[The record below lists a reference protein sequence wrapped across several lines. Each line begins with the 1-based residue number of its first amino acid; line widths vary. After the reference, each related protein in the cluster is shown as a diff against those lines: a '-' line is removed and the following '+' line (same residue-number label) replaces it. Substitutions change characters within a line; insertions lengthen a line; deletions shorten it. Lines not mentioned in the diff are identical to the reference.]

1 MSFSKKTYAP
11 NLFKIMQ
18 YVLAIPV
25 SNAHVERVFSV
36 MNALWSDAR
45 NRMSTE
51 LVKAEI
57 CVQMNLKITCEDFY
71 SAVLKNKTL
80 LNAARS
86 SKNIK
91 VTAIFYYFYLVS
103 IGSISGK

>member
-1 MSFSKKTYAP
+1 MWSEFFEKADAP

-57 CVQMNLKITCEDFY
+57 CVQMNLKITCEYFY
-71 SAVLKNKTL
+71 SSVLKNKTL

-86 SKNIK
+86 
-91 VTAIFYYFYLVS
+91 
-103 IGSISGK
+103 

>member
-1 MSFSKKTYAP
+1 MWSEFFEKADAP

-18 YVLAIPV
+18 YVLAIFV
-25 SNAHVERVFSV
+25 SNAHVERGFSV

-57 CVQMNLKITCEDFY
+57 CVQINNVQRFLQRVYKKQDTSECCDILKKY
-71 SAVLKNKTL
+71 
-80 LNAARS
+80 
-86 SKNIK
+86 
-91 VTAIFYYFYLVS
+91 
-103 IGSISGK
+103 